1 MMDKA
6 IENHF
11 SICIWP
17 EMIEE
22 KDINEMILS
31 GFTQEELIDI
41 IDKNTF
47 VNLRAKM
54 EYIQWKKI

>member
-1 MMDKA
+1 
-6 IENHF
+6 
-11 SICIWP
+11 
-17 EMIEE
+17 MIQE

-31 GFTQEELIDI
+31 GFTSEEILDI